1 MRGEE
6 KGKREKYLLVG
17 VPVREGLPPDGCTTQ
32 RGRVPAVSLDL
43 WVSSLYTFL
52 PTLATNNYKY

>member
-6 KGKREKYLLVG
+6 KGKRGKYLLVG
-17 VPVREGLPPDGCTTQ
+17 VPVREGLPPDGRTTQ

-43 WVSSLYTFL
+43 
-52 PTLATNNYKY
+52 